1 MNDHNY
7 SYMITCQ
14 VFLSAAVPIVFVVIP
29 FFVDMANGRD
39 DTTDIIVQRAKM
51 KDEIS

>member
-1 MNDHNY
+1 M
-7 SYMITCQ
+7 
-14 VFLSAAVPIVFVVIP
+14 FFSAAVPIVFVLVP

-39 DTTDIIVQRAKM
+39 DTSDIIVQRAKM